1 MEGGAPS
8 TLVTRGERVRVQ
20 GVFARGGEM
29 IGRTKR
35 GVRPVAPTARRPPG
49 NQVRQNKGQAKFK
62 GSQTNPPTSQE
73 RLNKGQA
80 KLIC

>member
-1 MEGGAPS
+1 
-8 TLVTRGERVRVQ
+8 
-20 GVFARGGEM
+20 M